1 MDMPGLKISH
11 SMLPLR
17 ISTKGTDN
25 TADLTISVS
34 NSTDEEKLVS
44 VDINIMTKGLV
55 GFDKTMVHKRATK
68 NIGSVA
74 AGETRSFTARL
85 YATPQTHEGPY
96 TVQVTAFDH
105 YLDFNKVLD
114 KISKTF
120 DIRVV

>member
-1 MDMPGLKISH
+1 MPGLKISH

-17 ISTKGTDN
+17 ISTKGPDN
-25 TADLTISVS
+25 TADLTISVL
-34 NSTDEEKLVS
+34 NTTDEEKLVS
-44 VDINIMTKGLV
+44 VDVNIMTKGLV

-74 AGETRSFTARL
+74 AGQARSFTARL
-85 YATPQTHEGPY
+85 YATPQTQEGPY

-105 YLDFNKVLD
+105 YLDFNRVLD